1 MRSAI
6 VKRIEQAKL
15 VAIIRLEDISSIKD
29 LLKTLYESGIT
40 VLEITSNT
48 PDYCSE
54 IVKARILLP
63 DGLIGAGTILNVS
76 MAQDAID
83 AGAQFLVSPNVNTA
97 VIAAAHKADIPI
109 LTGALTPTEIA
120 TAIEY
125 KADIIKLFPAGTLG
139 IPYLKLLMGP
149 FNKVKFF
156 AVGGINEI
164 NAAEW
169 FNAGASGI
177 GIGGA
182 LTTGSLS
189 EIKLVAEKLV
199 QLKNKIMESAS

>member
-1 MRSAI
+1 MRNAI
-6 VKRIEQAKL
+6 VKSIEQARL
-15 VAIIRLEDISSIKD
+15 VAIIRLEDTSSIED
-29 LLKTLYESGIT
+29 LLKTLYQSGIR

-48 PDYCSE
+48 PDYCLE
-54 IVKARILLP
+54 IKKARKLLP
-63 DGLIGAGTILNVS
+63 NGLIGAGTILNVG

-97 VIAAAHKADIPI
+97 VITAAHKADIPI

-120 TAIEY
+120 TALEH

-139 IPYLKLLMGP
+139 IPYLKLLKGP
-149 FNKVKFF
+149 FDKVNFF
-156 AVGGINEI
+156 AVGGINEF

-169 FNAGASGI
+169 FNAGAAGV

-189 EIKLVAEKLV
+189 EIKSVAEKLV
-199 QLKNKIMESAS
+199 KLTERK